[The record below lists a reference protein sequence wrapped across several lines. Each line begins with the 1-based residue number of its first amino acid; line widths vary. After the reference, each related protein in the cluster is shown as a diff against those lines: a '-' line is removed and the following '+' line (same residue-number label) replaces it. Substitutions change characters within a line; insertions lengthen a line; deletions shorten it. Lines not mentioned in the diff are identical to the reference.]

1 MVLRLCDEVLKI
13 RERVRIILLFLF
25 LYFHVILFM
34 VNNVKKYSKIT
45 KICELNKYYDKLQ
58 KEYGAKELKSIYN
71 GGCEDNPDVC
81 FIFMNP
87 TGRNVA
93 STKEWKGRQSP
104 WIGTKNIWKLIHAV
118 GLQSDE
124 VFNTIQSIK
133 PNDWTEEFADE
144 VYEDIASHKV
154 FITNLGKCTQI
165 DARPLPDKVLKE
177 YLELLEKEI
186 EIIKPKKIIAFGNQV
201 SSIFLNE
208 KICVKSVRQKEFLKD
223 INEEKYPTYA
233 VFYPVGNGMR
243 NIDLAIEDIKDII
256 KK

>member
-1 MVLRLCDEVLKI
+1 
-13 RERVRIILLFLF
+13 
-25 LYFHVILFM
+25 M

-93 STKEWKGRQSP
+93 STKEWNGRQSP

-186 EIIKPKKIIAFGNQV
+186 EIIKPKKKAHHQDLIAYF
-201 SSIFLNE
+201 
-208 KICVKSVRQKEFLKD
+208 
-223 INEEKYPTYA
+223 YA
-233 VFYPVGNGMR
+233 
-243 NIDLAIEDIKDII
+243 
-256 KK
+256 